1 VRNFLIILQKELRA
15 FFVSPLA
22 YVIMALVMIMNG
34 LSFRLSLESM
44 VGKVSQQGLL
54 YLTFNSFWFWMVFF
68 LVFPLITMRL
78 FAEEKKMGTMETLL
92 TAPVSIISVVMA
104 KFTATLIFYCVLW
117 IPSMFNFMI
126 FEAVTDSPAAYTP
139 GAFFGTY
146 LILFLIG
153 LLNISLGCFASS
165 LTNNQVIAGV
175 LAFCFVVMHFFM
187 GFLHIFSTKMSQEVM
202 DRVYYFSS
210 FEHLKLFSQGL
221 VDTRPVIYY
230 VSLAGLF
237 LTFTYYVIESRRWH
251 G

>member
-1 VRNFLIILQKELRA
+1 MRTFPILLQKELRS

-22 YVIMALVMIMNG
+22 YVIMALVMVMNG
-34 LSFRLSLESM
+34 VSFRLSLESM

-78 FAEEKKMGTMETLL
+78 FAEEKKLGTMETLL
-92 TAPVSIISVVMA
+92 TAPVSIASVVLS
-104 KFTATLIFYCVLW
+104 KYTATLIFYCVLW
-117 IPSMFNFMI
+117 IPSMFNFMV
-126 FEAVTDSPAAYTP
+126 FEAVTDSPAAYTS

-146 LILFLIG
+146 MILFLIG
-153 LLNISLGCFASS
+153 ALNIALGCFASA

-175 LAFCFVVMHFFM
+175 LAFAFVLVHFFM
-187 GFLHIFSTKMSQEVM
+187 GFLHIFSTKMAPAVLE
-202 DRVYYFSS
+202 RVYYFSS

-221 VDTRPVIYY
+221 IDTRPLFYY
-230 VSLAGLF
+230 GSLTALF
-237 LTFTYYVIESRRWH
+237 LTFTYYVLESRRWH